1 MKDAKVENERI
12 RKQKEEDDK
21 RAALE
26 AKVMNG
32 FNDITIQVSWLLYNS
47 WQTMI
52 VIVKKHFS
60 FQSIKH
66 SLTYDKPI
74 WGCNML
80 YPDPSVHLNNLEIAA
95 LISKNRLNELLR

>member
-1 MKDAKVENERI
+1 MVTFLTSMKDAKVENERI

-32 FNDITIQVSWLLYNS
+32 FNDITIQDSWLLYNS

-52 VIVKKHFS
+52 VIVKKPLLF
-60 FQSIKH
+60 
-66 SLTYDKPI
+66 PI
-74 WGCNML
+74 NKTQPNIW
-80 YPDPSVHLNNLEIAA
+80 
-95 LISKNRLNELLR
+95 